1 MSNDKKV
8 ISLEEIRKNREE
20 HDSWYN
26 ADFPNKEHYESFEKQ
41 ITEINLAMQAADLP
55 FSVYAS
61 RTADSDNTNLYEAVF
76 CKGKNL
82 DMEEAFVVPNVSN
95 GIGVIRGLDDLSKQV
110 EDKFLKDDISYCFYS
125 LSNNFRLLGK
135 LDKMEFNQDFKFKV
149 NSYLSDDVNYS
160 KLEFEGES
168 KVVDIRDKIES
179 NKKKSNVKGSL
190 KPHENKRGKNDPTN
204 EPLR

>member
-8 ISLEEIRKNREE
+8 ISLEEIRKNRE
-20 HDSWYN
+20 DYDFWKS

-82 DMEEAFVVPNVSN
+82 DMEETFVISDVSN
-95 GIGVIRGLDDLSKQV
+95 GIGVIRGLDDLSKQIK
-110 EDKFLKDDISYCFYS
+110 DKVLQEDISYCFYS
-125 LSNNFRLLGK
+125 LSNNFRLLGT
-135 LDKMEFNQDFKFKV
+135 LDKMEFNQNLEFKV

-160 KLEFEGES
+160 KLEFEGTS

-190 KPHENKRGKNDPTN
+190 KPRQDKNKNNSPTN